1 MTWILTSLRK
11 RWEEIYI
18 SIHKTIHVCESPRK
32 KSNEQTFRSE
42 KENLNYLMQFGK
54 KYEHI
59 VTRESE
65 ICML

>member
-1 MTWILTSLRK
+1 MCVSHQ
-11 RWEEIYI
+11 E
-18 SIHKTIHVCESPRK
+18 K